1 MDKFI
6 SHREALKEYDS
17 RQYRTPDGYTSDIVI
32 FTIKQ
37 DEKAEFSGSLHLL
50 LIKRALQN
58 SEGRPNIEGGKWALP
73 GGFVAPNET
82 ALDAAMRE
90 LEEETGLNGIYL
102 KHYAVYD
109 KEGRDPRGWMI
120 SNAYYA
126 AVPEYLL
133 EGRKAG
139 DDAMDVQLFNVQ
151 EALNLPLAFDHKLII
166 KDALE
171 KIQLEMLQTTLAKEF
186 LPAEF
191 TLSELRHIILCVSG
205 DLVEEVVKSEP
216 FFWRKAPKFPFIEKV
231 LNEDGSPKTTQRN
244 SKFKTT
250 LYRFNEYNPIK
261 SIYK

>member
-6 SHREALKEYDS
+6 SHKEALKEYDS
-17 RQYRTPDGYTSDIVI
+17 KQYRTPDGYTSDIVI

-37 DEKAEFSGSLHLL
+37 DEKAEFSSALHLL
-50 LIKRALQN
+50 LIKRSLEN
-58 SEGRPNIEGGKWALP
+58 SEGQPNVEGGKWALP

-82 ALDAAMRE
+82 ASEAAMRE
-90 LEEETGLNGIYL
+90 LEEETGLSGIYL

-126 AVPEYLL
+126 AVPECLL
-133 EGRKAG
+133 EKRKAG
-139 DDAMDVQLFNVQ
+139 DDAIDVQLFNVQ
-151 EALNLPLAFDHKLII
+151 EALELPLAFDHKIII
-166 KDALE
+166 KDALR

-186 LPAEF
+186 LPTEF
-191 TLSELRHIILCVSG
+191 TLSELRHIILCISG

-216 FFWRKAPKFPFIEKV
+216 FFWRKAPKFPFLEKV

-250 LYRFNEYNPIK
+250 LYRFNDYNPIK